1 MSEVVLDTHAL
12 VWWLA
17 RPDRLGRRALRALQ
31 AVDRGRTTAFV
42 PSIVGVELS
51 LLVEAGRLRLG
62 VPEVQ
67 AALDRNAHLRLLP
80 HDLPQALEFSLL
92 RSLDDPFDRMIV
104 AAARVMQRPL
114 ITADA
119 RLADSGL
126 VDVLWD

>member
-17 RPDRLGRRALRALQ
+17 RPDRLGKRAAKTLR

-51 LLVEAGRLRLG
+51 LLVEAGRVRLG
-62 VPEVQ
+62 VVELQ
-67 AALDRNAHLRLLP
+67 AALDRSAHLRLLP

-104 AAARVMQRPL
+104 AAARATGRPL
-114 ITADA
+114 VTADQ

-126 VDVLWD
+126 VDVIWD